1 MSGKQHRK
9 NYFNKHRNDKSKFIQ
24 KEGSVKQLDENNPIL
39 KMFRDFSTV
48 LDAKHDRH
56 ERIVKLNRDITIESK
71 RIIFLLHNSATD
83 FEDKREEV
91 FKEADTRL
99 NTLIENNFKN
109 IALELKGQDHYQ
121 FLRAYTAGLQEFIE
135 ALLFYQFMKT
145 GAIQPCSYLN
155 EKFSYAT
162 EEDKTSKLVMPIPMP
177 EYFLG
182 LGDFTGEL
190 MRRCINN
197 LSSGNLED
205 CFKISNFVK
214 HIYTGFLRCNMSGY
228 KDLGRKSF
236 ILKQSLSKMEYVCYT
251 IQVRGSE
258 IPRHMLATCINA
270 SQGGEA
276 DDDDEGYY

>member
-1 MSGKQHRK
+1 MPLSYLTSELGEH
-9 NYFNKHRNDKSKFIQ
+9 F
-24 KEGSVKQLDENNPIL
+24 
-39 KMFRDFSTV
+39 FS
-48 LDAKHDRH
+48 
-56 ERIVKLNRDITIESK
+56 
-71 RIIFLLHNSATD
+71 
-83 FEDKREEV
+83 EDKREEV

-109 IALELKGQDHYQ
+109 IALELEGQDHYQ

-214 HIYTGFLRCNMSGY
+214 HIYTGFLSMC
-228 KDLGRKSF
+228 KALIIFCDLSYVYRMQHVRIQRFRKEK
-236 ILKQSLSKMEYVCYT
+236 LYT
-251 IQVRGSE
+251 
-258 IPRHMLATCINA
+258 
-270 SQGGEA
+270 
-276 DDDDEGYY
+276 